1 MLVWLLRRLKREV
14 MAGLTIYL
22 RKTRF
27 LVYFLQ
33 MEKNQ
38 ILRIINFM
46 LVSFLTDLDRKI
58 GTMRTS
64 FFLRTDWLTKK
75 YNS

>member
-1 MLVWLLRRLKREV
+1 MLVWLLRRLKGEV

-64 FFLRTDWLTKK
+64 FFCILTG
-75 YNS
+75 